1 MFYYLLDKS
10 SFLSNQD
17 KTKKMTT
24 ILITGT
30 IIYIVF
36 HFILSNLNN
45 TNLTKYFWVLFCMD
59 VAAILINS
67 KMDSELIF
75 NKDLIDNKPK
85 SILKKDKEQKNKEL
99 IEKKVKFKE
108 IEELNEIESKD
119 EPNEEEKIES
129 REETIEEKVEI
140 KKPKKKKSRK
150 STPISELMKENNEEK
165 KETSQEDEINITLAD
180 LQSDAGSDL
189 DLDSFEKDFF
199 QN

>member
-24 ILITGT
+24 ILIAGT

-85 SILKKDKEQKNKEL
+85 SIIKKEKDINKEEVN
-99 IEKKVKFKE
+99 EKKVRFKDTE
-108 IEELNEIESKD
+108 DSEEPEELKEIESK
-119 EPNEEEKIES
+119 EEL
-129 REETIEEKVEI
+129 IEEKVEI

-150 STPISELMKENNEEK
+150 STPISELMKDKENNENK
-165 KETSQEDEINITLAD
+165 KETTQEDEINITLAD

-189 DLDSFEKDFF
+189 DLESFEKDFF

>member
-10 SFLSNQD
+10 SFLNNQD
-17 KTKKMTT
+17 KTKKMTS
-24 ILITGT
+24 ILIAGT

-45 TNLTKYFWVLFCMD
+45 SNLTKYFWVLFCMD
-59 VAAILINS
+59 VAAVIINS
-67 KMDSELIF
+67 KVESELIF

-85 SILKKDKEQKNKEL
+85 SIIKK
-99 IEKKVKFKE
+99 EKKVEQDNEKKVRFKE
-108 IEELNEIESKD
+108 IEELKEIENK
-119 EPNEEEKIES
+119 EEL
-129 REETIEEKVEI
+129 IEEKVEN

-150 STPISELMKENNEEK
+150 STPISELMKSNEKEKEEEK
-165 KETSQEDEINITLAD
+165 ENTPEEEINITLAD

>member
-17 KTKKMTT
+17 KTKKMTS
-24 ILITGT
+24 ILIAGT

-45 TNLTKYFWVLFCMD
+45 SNLTKYFWVLFCMD

-85 SILKKDKEQKNKEL
+85 SIIKKENDINKEVN
-99 IEKKVKFKE
+99 EKKVRFKEPEE
-108 IEELNEIESKD
+108 IEELKEIENK
-119 EPNEEEKIES
+119 EEL
-129 REETIEEKVEI
+129 IEEKVEI

-150 STPISELMKENNEEK
+150 STPISELVKDKENK
-165 KETSQEDEINITLAD
+165 KETTQEEEINITLAD

>member
-10 SFLSNQD
+10 SFLNNQD
-17 KTKKMTT
+17 KTKKMTS
-24 ILITGT
+24 ILIAGT

-36 HFILSNLNN
+36 HYILSNLNN
-45 TNLTKYFWVLFCMD
+45 DNLTKYFWVLFCMD
-59 VAAILINS
+59 VSAVIINS

-75 NKDLIDNKPK
+75 NKDLIENKPK
-85 SILKKDKEQKNKEL
+85 SIIKNDKEPKNQEP
-99 IEKKVKFKE
+99 IEKKVRFEE
-108 IEELNEIESKD
+108 IEELKEIER
-119 EPNEEEKIES
+119 NEEP
-129 REETIEEKVEI
+129 IEEKVEI

-150 STPISELMKENNEEK
+150 STPISELMKENREDKENKDNKDKKKDNTPEE
-165 KETSQEDEINITLAD
+165 EINITLAD